1 MAPFGAIIYIRKV
14 IFGLLK
20 NINGEKMKIT
30 KAVFPVAGLGTRF
43 LPATKAQPKEM
54 LPLVDKP
61 IIQYAVE
68 EAVEAGIGL
77 MVLVTGK
84 GKQSIENHFDSSFE
98 LEEALEKRGK
108 IEILEEIRK
117 ISALGKFVYVRQQQ
131 PPLGLGHAVLMAK
144 EIVGNEY
151 FAVFLPDDVM
161 DCPIACMKQM
171 TDVYEKTGAA
181 VIAAERTDEVGQ
193 SRYGIL
199 KVEPTDDP
207 RLHKIV
213 DIVEKPGPQ
222 NAPSDLAVMGRY
234 ILPPEIFKK
243 IEQTGEGAIGEI
255 QLTDAIKSLLG
266 EKDFY
271 AYEYEGE
278 RHDAGEVGG
287 YLKATIKLGLKRPD
301 ISQELRKFI
310 NEIAER

>member
-1 MAPFGAIIYIRKV
+1 
-14 IFGLLK
+14 
-20 NINGEKMKIT
+20 MKIT

-68 EAVEAGIGL
+68 EAVGAGLGL
-77 MVLVTGK
+77 MILVTGK
-84 GKQSIENHFDSSFE
+84 GKQSIENHFDTSFE
-98 LEEALEKRGK
+98 LEEALEKKGK
-108 IEILEEIRK
+108 TDVLEEIKK
-117 ISALGKFVYVRQQQ
+117 ITNLGKFIYVRQQQ

-161 DCPIACMKQM
+161 DCQTPCMKQM
-171 TDVYEKTGAA
+171 VQVHEKVGGA
-181 VIAAERTDEVGQ
+181 VIAAERTDAEGQ
-193 SRYGIL
+193 KRYGIL

-207 RLHKIV
+207 RLHKII
-213 DIVEKPGPQ
+213 DIVEKPGPE

-234 ILPPEIFKK
+234 ILPPEIFEK
-243 IEQTGEGAIGEI
+243 IEQTGAGAGGEI
-255 QLTDAIKSLLG
+255 QLTDAIKALLG

-278 RHDAGEVGG
+278 RLDAGEVGG
-287 YLKATIKLGLKRPD
+287 YLQATIKLGLKREAVKEELKRFIED
-301 ISQELRKFI
+301 IARG
-310 NEIAER
+310 